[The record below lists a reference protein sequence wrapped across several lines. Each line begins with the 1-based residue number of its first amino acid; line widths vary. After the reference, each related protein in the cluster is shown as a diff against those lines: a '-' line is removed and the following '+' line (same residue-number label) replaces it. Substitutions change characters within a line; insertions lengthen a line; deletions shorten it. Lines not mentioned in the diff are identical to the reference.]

1 NQMMGFF
8 QAKALTA
15 ALALKLFDQ
24 LRDRDADA
32 AHIAARL
39 DCPARSTEQLLIA
52 LRAMGYLDQRDGLY
66 HLPAA
71 HRAFLLS
78 DEPQWLGW
86 LGRHI
91 DTFLYPLWGELK
103 TAVRNDAHQ
112 RRTVFGDDRSW
123 FDILY
128 QNPD

>member
-1 NQMMGFF
+1 MPLTKQDAVNQMMGFF

-52 LRAMGYLDQRDGLY
+52 LRVWGISTNETAFIICPPPTGL
-66 HLPAA
+66 
-71 HRAFLLS
+71 FC
-78 DEPQWLGW
+78 
-86 LGRHI
+86 
-91 DTFLYPLWGELK
+91 
-103 TAVRNDAHQ
+103 
-112 RRTVFGDDRSW
+112 
-123 FDILY
+123 
-128 QNPD
+128 